1 MARLTA
7 SAAQLGFTL
16 DLAHVRDALAA
27 NAETWGPDDRRV
39 RLVLARDGVIAITA
53 QPVAPPST
61 QTLTVGVTAVVL
73 DAGDPFLR
81 HKTTRRDA
89 YEQAFAE
96 AVAQGCDEALLLNR
110 DGAVADASRNCVFLP
125 RDGVLVTPP
134 LSAGALQGV
143 LRAELITE
151 GQAMEGEISL
161 DDLRRAR
168 TWFLGNSLHGLRPAR
183 LAAQWFGASMG
194 VL

>member
-16 DLAHVRDALAA
+16 DLANVRDALAA

-53 QPVAPPST
+53 QPVAPPSM
-61 QTLTVGVTAVVL
+61 QTLTIGVAAATL
-73 DAGDPFLR
+73 DPGDPFLR

-96 AVAQGCDEALLLNR
+96 AAAQGCDEALLLNR
-110 DGAVADASRNCVFLP
+110 DGAVADASRNGVFLP
-125 RDGVLVTPP
+125 RDCVLVTPP

-143 LRAELITE
+143 LRAELIAG
-151 GQAMEGEISL
+151 GQAVEGEISPG
-161 DDLRRAR
+161 DLRRAQ

-183 LAAQWFGASMG
+183 LAEG
-194 VL
+194 